1 MQQQTQGIELTAEK
15 RTVVGKQVKKL
26 RREGWIP
33 AIIYGHD
40 FAPLLLQFEE
50 RALALAI
57 EQARGAR
64 LISIK
69 IKGESQSE
77 MAILREVQRD
87 PIQHSLLHV
96 DFQRVKMT
104 ERIRAEVPLE
114 LVGESPIIESKAG
127 ILLHGISSIEVECLP
142 KDLVGV
148 IEVDISG
155 LTALDQA
162 IYVRDLVAPA
172 GIEILTDPDEMI
184 VRVAPLEEEEIEV
197 GAPEVAEVEIIRD
210 SKRKEREEE

>member
-1 MQQQTQGIELTAEK
+1 MQQQTQGLELVAEK
-15 RTVVGKQVKKL
+15 RTMVGKQVKKL
-26 RREGWIP
+26 RREGWVP
-33 AIIYGHD
+33 AIMYGHD
-40 FAPLLLQFEE
+40 SEPIPLQLEE

-57 EQARGAR
+57 EQARGVQ
-64 LISIK
+64 LIGIK
-69 IKGESQSE
+69 IKGENQSE
-77 MAILREVQRD
+77 LAILREVQRD
-87 PIQHSLLHV
+87 PIQRSLLHV

-162 IYVRDLVAPA
+162 IYVRDLVAPT
-172 GIEILTDPDEMI
+172 GVEILTDPDEMI
-184 VRVAPLEEEEIEV
+184 VRVAPLEEEEIEEE
-197 GAPEVAEVEIIRD
+197 APEVMEVEIIRE